1 MKDICN
7 LYLKRLRI
15 LRNRLCMTLELLQ
28 GIPPSGVSTLLLR
41 SVQLLPFNTSLSLK
55 DLPHDIDDEEN
66 RSINFKSSLIIY
78 VQKIISS
85 LLTIYKERSLQ
96 FHTDIELNI
105 SMSLDDND
113 PAAKEEDDN
122 FLFYI
127 LAPWQELWPEIIN
140 TELSCQE
147 AADRLYNY
155 IIQTAIPSIEIKDFL
170 RVGNL
175 YADITK
181 IEAKGYR
188 IDHDA
193 NKAIEITQEKVAD
206 LLGMKGLQETSAI
219 APNAHPI
226 VKACITYIEDLI
238 TLIDQLMDSTAKKDG
253 AMDRLAIKLD
263 TLLHHDRRIREFRRM
278 GDCLLSYAERPAWKL
293 FGTEHHAQMACLDS
307 LMRELE
313 NLAVERI
320 NHNHQDTEI
329 SLKENGFKITIEDFP
344 DGNILTFWTNMGDSS
359 CAVPFWEVETS
370 TGLFIDGEDWHE
382 FHPYKPMCYLS
393 HIAFVDGDINFEE
406 LKHINYIT
414 WEMRF
419 RHNITV
425 NISGSPKNQE

>member
-7 LYLKRLRI
+7 LYLKRLGI
-15 LRNRLCMTLELLQ
+15 LRNRLCMALELLQ
-28 GIPPSGVSTLLLR
+28 GIPPSGVRALLLR
-41 SVQLLPFNTSLSLK
+41 SIHLLPFNPSLSLK
-55 DLPHDIDDEEN
+55 DFSYDIDDAEN
-66 RSINFKSSLIIY
+66 HSINFKSAFIIY

-85 LLTIYKERSLQ
+85 LMTIYKERSLQ
-96 FHTDIELNI
+96 FHTDIELNL

-206 LLGMKGLQETSAI
+206 LLGMKGLQKTSAI

-238 TLIDQLMDSTAKKDG
+238 TLIDQLMDSPAKKTAQWIVWPLNWIHSCIMIG
-253 AMDRLAIKLD
+253 EYANFAEWVTVCFHMRNAQPGNCLALNIM
-263 TLLHHDRRIREFRRM
+263 RRWLVLIAL
-278 GDCLLSYAERPAWKL
+278 CA
-293 FGTEHHAQMACLDS
+293 
-307 LMRELE
+307 
-313 NLAVERI
+313 NL
-320 NHNHQDTEI
+320 
-329 SLKENGFKITIEDFP
+329 KIW
-344 DGNILTFWTNMGDSS
+344 L
-359 CAVPFWEVETS
+359 
-370 TGLFIDGEDWHE
+370 
-382 FHPYKPMCYLS
+382 
-393 HIAFVDGDINFEE
+393 
-406 LKHINYIT
+406 
-414 WEMRF
+414 
-419 RHNITV
+419 
-425 NISGSPKNQE
+425 